1 MAGDFVGQNRCAH
14 DGQSGP
20 HTGEQRRSVG
30 GVPDQSHSAP
40 AGVGER
46 YLCDGVEVEVVA
58 GPHGLEKL
66 GGTPSHALEDAVCP
80 VALCGRICP
89 VVGTLGRLE
98 KQSDHQLS
106 VLVHGVAPQGAT
118 RTVQQQACVAQA
130 ENVTGG
136 EMRLV
141 TTEMANEITL
151 GAKSQGT
158 GT

>member
-1 MAGDFVGQNRCAH
+1 M
-14 DGQSGP
+14 
-20 HTGEQRRSVG
+20 
-30 GVPDQSHSAP
+30 
-40 AGVGER
+40 
-46 YLCDGVEVEVVA
+46 Y
-58 GPHGLEKL
+58 
-66 GGTPSHALEDAVCP
+66 P

-106 VLVHGVAPQGAT
+106 TLVHGVAPQGAT